1 MDALRG
7 AILRGELLA
16 GHSIR
21 QDELAAQLGISRI
34 PLREA
39 LRQLQAEGFVTSSPH
54 RGVVVAALSVE
65 ELREI
70 CELRTQLEC
79 HLLALAV
86 PEHDARS
93 LAAVDAILLATRE
106 GDTGERWTDLN
117 LQFHRALYAPA
128 RRPMILAEVE
138 RYHAHTERY
147 LRVFE
152 ALFEHR
158 DVADGEHVLLVDAVR
173 AGRIDLSVEILR
185 EHIMAISRMVGEYME
200 GTRGAT

>member
-1 MDALRG
+1 
-7 AILRGELLA
+7 
-16 GHSIR
+16 
-21 QDELAAQLGISRI
+21 
-34 PLREA
+34 
-39 LRQLQAEGFVTSSPH
+39 
-54 RGVVVAALSVE
+54 
-65 ELREI
+65 
-70 CELRTQLEC
+70 
-79 HLLALAV
+79 
-86 PEHDARS
+86 
-93 LAAVDAILLATRE
+93 
-106 GDTGERWTDLN
+106 
-117 LQFHRALYAPA
+117 
-128 RRPMILAEVE
+128 MILAEVE